1 MQGRILVIDDE
12 LKPQDIFESVLV
24 EAGYE
29 VVTAGDYDGA
39 MEALSRRA
47 FDVVFAD
54 ISCGPRTGIDVL
66 REVKKREL
74 PTQVVIIAGK
84 MDIETAGEAVRMGA
98 FDYVPRPVTRT
109 MLLRIA
115 DQSLRH
121 KHTVESRETYRRTL
135 EATFKCVYEAI
146 LAIDSNLRI
155 LTANDA
161 VENFLQRSPGDII
174 GRNLTDVA
182 SQSQKPFLADVAGK
196 TLQTGA
202 MIKEYPAE
210 WLCPDGRPQTVLLSS
225 SPLVD
230 PSSIVPG
237 AVLVLRDITRA
248 IDLEGGQERRSFRAM
263 IGKSKRMQEIYDLLE
278 ALAETETTVL
288 VTGESGTGK
297 ELVADALH
305 AIGPRSAK
313 PLIKINCSAL
323 SENLLESELFG
334 HVKGAFTGAI
344 KDKVGRFEMADGGIV
359 FLDEIGDL
367 SPNVQVKLLRF
378 LQQKEFE
385 RVGDSRPV
393 KVNVRVITATHQDLM
408 AKVEQGGFRKD
419 LYYRLKVVEVKLPP
433 LRERRDDIPLL
444 VEHFRGGF
452 IGQFHK
458 NILHIAED
466 VYKIF
471 LSYRWP
477 GNIRELEHALEHAFV
492 VCGGTEINV
501 ADLPSELVAPVPV
514 ERVPVKKEPLT
525 HCTEEAVRMALEKTA
540 WNKAKAA
547 RVLGVGRQTLYR
559 KIHEYNMAE
568 PVDE

>member
-1 MQGRILVIDDE
+1 MNGRILVIDDD
-12 LKPQDIFESVLV
+12 LKPHETFEAALI
-24 EAGYE
+24 EAGCE
-29 VVTAGDYDGA
+29 VVTTSDYDGA
-39 MEALSRRA
+39 MEKLSVRS

-54 ISCGPRTGIDVL
+54 MANGPHTGIDIL

-74 PTQVVIIAGK
+74 PTQVVIITGK
-84 MDIETAGEAVRMGA
+84 MDIATAGEAVRMGA
-98 FDYVPRPVTRT
+98 FDYVPKPVTRT

-121 KHTVESRETYRRTL
+121 KHAVESRETYRRTL

-146 LAIDSNLRI
+146 LALDSNLRI
-155 LTANDA
+155 LTVNDA
-161 VENFLQRSPGDII
+161 VQNFLQLSPEEII
-174 GRNLTDVA
+174 GRNLNDVV
-182 SQSQKPFLADVAGK
+182 SQSQKPFLTDVAKK
-196 TLQTGA
+196 TLQSGA

-210 WLCPDGRPQTVLLSS
+210 WLCPDGKPQTVLLSC

-230 PSSIVPG
+230 PGSIVPG
-237 AVLVLRDITRA
+237 AVLVLRDITRT
-248 IDLEGGQERRSFRAM
+248 IDLDGGQERRSFRSM
-263 IGKSKRMQEIYDLLE
+263 IGKSKRMQEIYGLLE

-344 KDKVGRFEMADGGIV
+344 KDKVGRFEMADGGTV

-367 SPNVQVKLLRF
+367 SSIVQVKLLRF

-385 RVGDSRPV
+385 RVGDSHPV
-393 KVNVRVITATHQDLM
+393 KVNVRVITATHQNLL

-419 LYYRLKVVEVKLPP
+419 LYYRLKVVEVLLPP
-433 LRERRDDIPLL
+433 LRDRREDIPLL
-444 VEHFRGGF
+444 VEHFREF
-452 IGQFHK
+452 FVTQFHK

-477 GNIRELEHALEHAFV
+477 GNIRELEHAMEHAFV
-492 VCGGTEINV
+492 VCGGTEITV
-501 ADLPSELVAPVPV
+501 AHLPAELVAPASEHAIPFKKGPV
-514 ERVPVKKEPLT
+514 T
-525 HCTEEAVRMALEKTA
+525 HCTEETVRMALEKTA

-547 RVLGVGRQTLYR
+547 RILGVGRQTLYR
-559 KIHEYNMAE
+559 KLQEYNMAE

>member
-1 MQGRILVIDDE
+1 MMSRNFRRLLE
-12 LKPQDIFESVLV
+12 AFLV
-24 EAGYE
+24 ETGHE
-29 VVTAGDYDGA
+29 VVTASNYDDA
-39 MEALSRRA
+39 IEALSRQV
-47 FDVVFAD
+47 FDVIFAD
-54 ISCGPRTGIDVL
+54 LSNGARTGIDIL
-66 REVKKREL
+66 REVKKLEL
-74 PTQVVIIAGK
+74 PTQVVIITGK
-84 MDIETAGEAVRMGA
+84 MDIATAGEAVRMGA
-98 FDYVPRPVTRT
+98 FDYVPKPVTRT
-109 MLLRIA
+109 MMLRIT

-146 LAIDSNLRI
+146 LAIDSNLTI
-155 LTANDA
+155 LTVNDA
-161 VENFLQRSPGDII
+161 VENFLQRSSGEII
-174 GRNLTDVA
+174 GQILTDVV
-182 SQSQKPFLADVAGK
+182 SQSQKPFLTDVAQK

-210 WLCPDGRPQTVLLSS
+210 WICPDGKPQTVLISCS
-225 SPLVD
+225 QLVD

-237 AVLVLRDITRA
+237 AVLVLRDITRT
-248 IDLEGGQERRSFRAM
+248 IDLEGGQERRSFRAL
-263 IGKSKRMQEIYDLLE
+263 IGKSKRMQEIYELLE

-305 AIGPRSAK
+305 AIGPRSSK

-344 KDKVGRFEMADGGIV
+344 KDKIGRFEMADGGTV

-385 RVGDSRPV
+385 RVGDTRSL
-393 KVNVRVITATHQDLM
+393 KVNVRVITATHQNLM
-408 AKVEQGGFRKD
+408 ARVERGVFRED
-419 LYYRLKVVEVKLPP
+419 LYYRLKVVEVALPS
-433 LRERRDDIPLL
+433 LREHRDDIPLL
-444 VEHFRGGF
+444 VEHFRVLF
-452 IGQFHK
+452 NRLFHK

-466 VYKIF
+466 VYKAF
-471 LSYRWP
+471 LTYRWP
-477 GNIRELEHALEHAFV
+477 GNIRELEHAMEHAFV
-492 VCGGTEINV
+492 VCGSTEITL
-501 ADLPSELVAPVPV
+501 AHLPSELVAPVPV
-514 ERVPVKKEPLT
+514 EKAPVKKEPLT
-525 HCTEEAVRMALEKTA
+525 HCSEDSVRKALEKTA

-547 RVLGVGRQTLYR
+547 RILGVGRQTLYR
-559 KIHEYNMAE
+559 KLSEYNIAD

>member
-1 MQGRILVIDDE
+1 MNGRILVIDEE
-12 LKPQDIFESVLV
+12 LKLQETFETILV

-39 MEALSRRA
+39 MLALSTRA

-54 ISCGPRTGIDVL
+54 ITYGPRTGIDIL
-66 REVKKREL
+66 REVKKCEL
-74 PTQVVIIAGK
+74 STQVVIITGK
-84 MDIETAGEAVRMGA
+84 IDIETAGEAVRMGA
-98 FDYVPRPVTRT
+98 FDYVPKPITKT

-121 KHTVESRETYRRTL
+121 KHAVESRETYRRTL

-146 LAIDSNLRI
+146 LAIDSNLTI
-155 LTANDA
+155 LTVNDA
-161 VENFLQRSPGDII
+161 VENFLQRSSGEII
-174 GRNLTDVA
+174 GKNLTDVA
-182 SQSQKPFLADVAGK
+182 SQSQKPFLADVAEK

-210 WLCPDGRPQTVLLSS
+210 WICPDGTLQTVLLSS

-237 AVLVLRDITRA
+237 AVLVLRDITRT

-263 IGKSKRMQEIYDLLE
+263 IGKSKRMQEIYELLE

-288 VTGESGTGK
+288 VTGERGTGK

-305 AIGPRSAK
+305 AIGPCSEK

-344 KDKVGRFEMADGGIV
+344 KDKIGRFEMADGGTV

-367 SPNVQVKLLRF
+367 TPNVQVKLLRF

-385 RVGDSRPV
+385 RVGDSRSI
-393 KVNVRVITATHQDLM
+393 KVNVRVITATHQNLL

-419 LYYRLKVVEVKLPP
+419 LYYRLKVVEVMLPA
-433 LRERRDDIPLL
+433 LRDRREDIPLL
-444 VEHFRGGF
+444 VEHFRGIF
-452 IGQFHK
+452 VGQFHK

-466 VYKIF
+466 VYRIF

-477 GNIRELEHALEHAFV
+477 GNIRELEHAMEHAFV
-492 VCGGTEINV
+492 VCGGTEITV
-501 ADLPSELVAPVPV
+501 AHLPSELVAPAPV
-514 ERVPVKKEPLT
+514 EKLSAKKGPFT

-547 RVLGVGRQTLYR
+547 RILGVGRQTLYR
-559 KIHEYNMAE
+559 KLTEYNIAE